1 MPTRAITFDCY
12 WTGSRLRTKYV
23 VFCGGYNASTLLSKS
38 TEEYLYMLTL
48 SNRITQYDSWP
59 CLSNY
64 NQTTPSRWFPL
75 PVYRNHTKI
84 TCIQRRCSPSRFPVF
99 RTWVFSVNRKSTEYH
114 PSSTDNTQKGYQKS
128 YISIGERI
136 AKKKF
141 QLMQCDCSNNC
152 WLKDDI
158 F

>member
-1 MPTRAITFDCY
+1 MKNLYRVYRA
-12 WTGSRLRTKYV
+12 
-23 VFCGGYNASTLLSKS
+23 LLDWKPAKNELCCLLWWIQCAYSFQKS

-84 TCIQRRCSPSRFPVF
+84 TCIQRRCSPNRFPVF
-99 RTWVFSVNRKSTEYH
+99 RTWVFSVTRKSTEYH
-114 PSSTDNTQKGYQKS
+114 PSSTDKTQKGYQKS

-136 AKKKF
+136 AKKI
-141 QLMQCDCSNNC
+141 SS
-152 WLKDDI
+152 
-158 F
+158 